1 MTDNYET
8 TYAKKFLETISKI
21 KLYIND
27 ANKVKKEVRKI
38 EKSSRNED
46 SQIVKTEEMNNQ
58 IRQNETSKFLMTEV
72 QLDFEES

>member
-27 ANKVKKEVRKI
+27 ANKVKKEVREI